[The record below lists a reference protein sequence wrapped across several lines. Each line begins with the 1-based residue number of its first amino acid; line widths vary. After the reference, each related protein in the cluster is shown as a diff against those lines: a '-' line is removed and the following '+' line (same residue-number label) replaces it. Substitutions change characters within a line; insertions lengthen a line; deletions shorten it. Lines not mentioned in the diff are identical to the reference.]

1 MMDST
6 INIASVSDV
15 HMGHPRTPTQ
25 LIADNFRK
33 HVLPDNA
40 TTAQL
45 DVLNICGDFWDR
57 LLNLPE
63 EEVYIARQLIV
74 YILLICAKYG
84 IILRV
89 LEGTPRHD
97 RKQSKIFQELIDIL
111 KLDIDYKY
119 MDGCQIEYI
128 EKLDKHVLY
137 IQDEYETPE
146 VALAD
151 FRRLLAE
158 RGLEKV
164 DWAVMHGQF
173 EFQLPDIGNARH
185 KCHDSRTYLSLVR
198 YFIFIGH
205 DHTHSTLELPEF
217 SSIICAHGSCDRLA
231 HGEEEPKGHVR
242 ARIEPDGSRTLT
254 FVENTDAMDYRTLD
268 VAGLSTDEVIV
279 LIRAQEL
286 RDGSHIRL
294 KGDIFDK
301 GLRMIRHL
309 RKDFPQYRLE
319 PFPVKEKKRETEQV
333 VQISSRYL
341 PVQFGPSNITSL
353 TMDWLARNGYSE
365 TEIKDCEDHLNEQ
378 INAGTRQQ
386 GARAVPDF

>member
-40 TTAQL
+40 VTAQL

-111 KLDIDYKY
+111 NLDIDYKY

-146 VALAD
+146 VALAE

-164 DWAVMHGQF
+164 DWAVMHGQY

-185 KCHDSRTYLSLVR
+185 KCHDSRAYLALVR

-378 INAGTRQQ
+378 ITAGTRQQ

>member
-1 MMDST
+1 MKGST
-6 INIASVSDV
+6 INIASVSDI
-15 HMGHPRTPTQ
+15 HLGHPRTPTQ

-33 HVLPDNA
+33 YVLPDNA
-40 TTAQL
+40 VTAQL
-45 DVLNICGDFWDR
+45 DVLNVAGDVWDR
-57 LLNLPE
+57 LLQLPE
-63 EEVYIARQLIV
+63 EEVYIGRQLIV
-74 YILLICAKYG
+74 YILLICAKYN
-84 IILRV
+84 IILRF

-97 RKQSKIFQELIDIL
+97 RKQSKMVQELIDIL
-111 KLDIDYKY
+111 GLDIDYKY
-119 MDGCQIEYI
+119 MDGVQIEYI
-128 EKLDKHVLY
+128 ERLDKHVLY

-146 VALAD
+146 VALAE

-164 DWAVMHGQF
+164 DWASMHGQF

-205 DHTHSTLELPEF
+205 DHTHATLELPEF

-231 HGEEEPKGHVR
+231 HGEEEPKGHIR
-242 ARIEPDGSRTLT
+242 ARIEPDGSKAIT
-254 FVENTDAMDYRTLD
+254 FVQNLDAMDYRTLD
-268 VAGLSTDEVIV
+268 VAGLSTDEVIA
-279 LIRAQEL
+279 LIHQQGL
-286 RDGSHIRL
+286 REGSHIRL
-294 KGDIFDK
+294 KGDVFDK

-319 PFPVKEKKRETEQV
+319 PFPVKEKKRDTEQV
-333 VQISSRYL
+333 IQ
-341 PVQFGPSNITSL
+341 ITSHYQPIQIGPTNVT
-353 TMDWLARNGYSE
+353 TMVANWLANNGCSE